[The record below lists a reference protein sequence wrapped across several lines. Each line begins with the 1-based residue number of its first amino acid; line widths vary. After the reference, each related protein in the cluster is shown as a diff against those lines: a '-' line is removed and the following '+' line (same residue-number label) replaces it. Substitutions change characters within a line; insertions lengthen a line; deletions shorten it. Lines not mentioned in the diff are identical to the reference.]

1 MQRVGRQV
9 VTLDRFL
16 IRRSQVRTLSGVP
29 SFSKMNGECAKVN
42 HSWVEVDLKRLR
54 NNIRAA
60 RSSVSSKTAAL
71 FVVKADAYGHGLI
84 PVVKAAAEEGINW
97 FAVAFLDEALK
108 IRAALPDV
116 NILVLGL
123 VLPEH
128 VDEVHEKRIL
138 PIVTC
143 MEHGLGLAEA
153 ARAKGFTL
161 PVHLKVD
168 TGMGRLGVQWNEVEA
183 TVKALNDAGGLELF
197 GVCSHFARVEPDQPD
212 HALEQAKKFN
222 EALKHLPAKI
232 FRHLSS
238 SRAALYFPDW
248 DLDGVRQGIVLY
260 GYGANDS
267 KGRFQTKP
275 ILQWKAR
282 VVQIKKV
289 PADFSVGYYGTYR
302 TEYPTQIATLAVGY
316 ADGYNRAL
324 SNKGDVLIGG
334 RRCAVV
340 GRVSMN
346 WITVDVGPDAKVK
359 VGDEAVLIG
368 EQGEEAIWADELSKI
383 CRTIP
388 YEILTSIHASL
399 ERRYRE

>member
-1 MQRVGRQV
+1 M
-9 VTLDRFL
+9 
-16 IRRSQVRTLSGVP
+16 
-29 SFSKMNGECAKVN
+29 N
-42 HSWVEVDLKRLR
+42 HSWVEINLNRLR
-54 NNIRAA
+54 QNVHAL
-60 RSSVSSKTAAL
+60 RSSIPAETAVML
-71 FVVKADAYGHGLI
+71 VVKADAYGHGLVPI
-84 PVVKAAAEEGINW
+84 ARTAAEEGANW

-108 IRAALPDV
+108 IRAVLPDV

-128 VDEVHEKRIL
+128 VGELLEKRIF

-143 MEHGLGLAEA
+143 LEHGLALAEA
-153 ARAKGFTL
+153 ARVSGKIL

-168 TGMGRLGVQWNEVEA
+168 TGMGRLGVPWDEVAA
-183 TVKALNDAGGLELF
+183 TIQALSEVGGLELA

-212 HALEQAKKFN
+212 HASAQAVKFS
-222 EALKHLPAKI
+222 EALKYLPPMAFK
-232 FRHLSS
+232 HLSS
-238 SRAALYFPDW
+238 SRAALYFPGW

-275 ILQWKAR
+275 ILQWKSR
-282 VVQIKKV
+282 VVQVKKV
-289 PADFSVGYYGTYR
+289 PADFAVGYYGTYR

-368 EQGEEAIWADELSKI
+368 EQGEESIWADELSKI

-388 YEILTSIHASL
+388 YEILTSINASL
-399 ERRYRE
+399 ERRYV

>member
-1 MQRVGRQV
+1 M
-9 VTLDRFL
+9 
-16 IRRSQVRTLSGVP
+16 
-29 SFSKMNGECAKVN
+29 N
-42 HSWVEVDLKRLR
+42 HSWIEIDLGRLKQ
-54 NNIRAA
+54 NVRAL
-60 RSSVSSKTAAL
+60 RSAIPAETAVIL
-71 FVVKADAYGHGLI
+71 VVKADAYGHGLV
-84 PVVKAAAEEGINW
+84 PTAKAAAEEGINW

-123 VLPEH
+123 VMPEH
-128 VDEVHEKRIL
+128 VSELLEKRIF
-138 PIVTC
+138 PVITC
-143 MEHGLGLAEA
+143 LEHGLALAGA
-153 ARAKGFTL
+153 ARARGMAL

-168 TGMGRLGVQWNEVEA
+168 TGMGRLGVQWDEA
-183 TVKALNDAGGLELF
+183 GAVVNALDEAGGLEWA
-197 GVCSHFARVEPDQPD
+197 GVCSHFARVDPDQPD
-212 HALEQAKKFN
+212 HASAQAAKFHDVLN
-222 EALKHLPAKI
+222 VLPSTVFK
-232 FRHLSS
+232 HLSS

-248 DLDGVRQGIVLY
+248 DLNGVRQGIVLY
-260 GYGANDS
+260 GYGANDP
-267 KGRFQTKP
+267 KGRFQTRP

-282 VVQIKKV
+282 VVQVKKV
-289 PADFSVGYYGTYR
+289 PADFAVGYYGTYR

-346 WITVDVGPDAKVK
+346 WITADVGLDARVK
-359 VGDEAVLIG
+359 TGDEAVLIG
-368 EQGEEAIWADELSKI
+368 EQGEESIWADELSKI

-399 ERRYRE
+399 ERKYI

>member
-1 MQRVGRQV
+1 MQ
-9 VTLDRFL
+9 
-16 IRRSQVRTLSGVP
+16 
-29 SFSKMNGECAKVN
+29 
-42 HSWVEVDLKRLR
+42 HSWVEINLNRLKSNVRALR
-54 NNIRAA
+54 ASIP
-60 RSSVSSKTAAL
+60 SETAVM
-71 FVVKADAYGHGLI
+71 FVVKADAYGHGMV
-84 PVVKAAAEEGINW
+84 PVAKAAAEEGINW

-108 IRAALPDV
+108 VRAALPEV

-128 VDEVHEKRIL
+128 VGELLKKRIFAV
-138 PIVTC
+138 VTC
-143 MEHGLGLAEA
+143 LEHGLALAGA
-153 ARAKGFTL
+153 ARAGGKTL

-168 TGMGRLGVQWNEVEA
+168 TGMGRLGVQWGEVAE
-183 TVKALNDAGGLELF
+183 TVKALNDAGGLELA

-212 HALEQAKKFN
+212 HASAQAVKFN
-222 EALKHLPAKI
+222 EALKHLPENI
-232 FRHLSS
+232 FKHLSS
-238 SRAALYFPDW
+238 SRAALYFPGW
-248 DLDGVRQGIVLY
+248 DLDGIRQGIVLY

-267 KGRFQTKP
+267 RGRFQTRP

-282 VVQIKKV
+282 VVQVKKV
-289 PADFSVGYYGTYR
+289 PADFAVGYYGTYR

-346 WITVDVGPDAKVK
+346 WITADVGPDAKVK
-359 VGDEAVLIG
+359 TGDEAVLIG
-368 EQGEEAIWADELSKI
+368 EQGDEAVWADELSKI

-388 YEILTSIHASL
+388 YEILTSINAAL
-399 ERRYRE
+399 ERKYV

>member
-1 MQRVGRQV
+1 
-9 VTLDRFL
+9 
-16 IRRSQVRTLSGVP
+16 
-29 SFSKMNGECAKVN
+29 VN
-42 HSWVEVDLKRLR
+42 HSWVEINLGRLKQNVRALR
-54 NNIRAA
+54 SAIPAE
-60 RSSVSSKTAAL
+60 TAVIL
-71 FVVKADAYGHGLI
+71 VVKADAYGHGLV
-84 PVVKAAAEEGINW
+84 PVARAAAEEGINW

-108 IRAALPDV
+108 IRAALPSV

-128 VDEVHEKRIL
+128 VGELLEKRIF
-138 PIVTC
+138 PVITC
-143 MEHGLGLAEA
+143 LEHGLELAKA
-153 ARAKGFTL
+153 ARAAGRTL

-168 TGMGRLGVQWNEVEA
+168 TGMGRLGVQWDEA
-183 TVKALNDAGGLELF
+183 GSVVKALDEAGGLKWA
-197 GVCSHFARVEPDQPD
+197 GVCSHFARVDPDQPD
-212 HALEQAKKFN
+212 HASAQAVKFH
-222 EALKHLPAKI
+222 EVLKVLPSTVFK
-232 FRHLSS
+232 HLSS

-248 DLDGVRQGIVLY
+248 DLNGVRQGIVLY
-260 GYGANDS
+260 GYGANDP
-267 KGRFQTKP
+267 KGRFQTRP

-282 VVQIKKV
+282 VVQVKKV
-289 PADFSVGYYGTYR
+289 PADFAVGYYGTYR

-346 WITVDVGPDAKVK
+346 WITADVGPDARVK

-368 EQGEEAIWADELSKI
+368 EQGEESIWADELSKI

-388 YEILTSIHASL
+388 YEILTSIHAAL
-399 ERRYRE
+399 ERKHV

>member
-1 MQRVGRQV
+1 M
-9 VTLDRFL
+9 L
-16 IRRSQVRTLSGVP
+16 
-29 SFSKMNGECAKVN
+29 
-42 HSWVEVDLKRLR
+42 
-54 NNIRAA
+54 
-60 RSSVSSKTAAL
+60 
-71 FVVKADAYGHGLI
+71 VVKADAYGHGLVPI
-84 PVVKAAAEEGINW
+84 ARAAAEEGTNW

-108 IRAALPDV
+108 IRTVLPGV

-128 VDEVHEKRIL
+128 VGELLEKRIF

-143 MEHGLGLAEA
+143 LEHGLALAEA
-153 ARAKGFTL
+153 ARGRGKIL

-168 TGMGRLGVQWNEVEA
+168 TGMGRLGVQWDEVA
-183 TVKALNDAGGLELF
+183 VTAKALNEAGGLELV

-212 HALEQAKKFN
+212 HASAQAVKFH
-222 EALKHLPAKI
+222 EALKHLPATVFK
-232 FRHLSS
+232 HLSS
-238 SRAALYFPDW
+238 SRAALYFPGW
-248 DLDGVRQGIVLY
+248 DLSGVRQGIVLY
-260 GYGANDS
+260 GYGANDP

-282 VVQIKKV
+282 VVQVKKV
-289 PADFSVGYYGTYR
+289 PADFAVGYYGTYR

-346 WITVDVGPDAKVK
+346 WITVDVGSDTKVK

-368 EQGEEAIWADELSKI
+368 EQGEESVWADELSKI

-388 YEILTSIHASL
+388 YEILTSINAAL
-399 ERRYRE
+399 ERKYV

>member
-1 MQRVGRQV
+1 M
-9 VTLDRFL
+9 
-16 IRRSQVRTLSGVP
+16 
-29 SFSKMNGECAKVN
+29 N
-42 HSWVEVDLKRLR
+42 HSWVEINLDRLR
-54 NNIRAA
+54 QNVRVLC
-60 RSSVSSKTAAL
+60 SSIPEETSVL
-71 FVVKADAYGHGLI
+71 LVVKADAYGHGLV
-84 PVVKAAAEEGINW
+84 PVAETAAKEGINW

-116 NILVLGL
+116 HILVLGL

-128 VDEVHEKRIL
+128 VGELLEKRIF

-143 MEHGLGLAEA
+143 LEHGLALAEA
-153 ARAKGFTL
+153 ARVRGKIL

-168 TGMGRLGVQWNEVEA
+168 TGMGRLGVQWDEVA
-183 TVKALNDAGGLELF
+183 SAVQVLNAAGGLAIT

-212 HALEQAKKFN
+212 HASAQAVKFS
-222 EALKHLPAKI
+222 EALKYLPATVFK
-232 FRHLSS
+232 HLSS
-238 SRAALYFPDW
+238 SRAALYFPGW
-248 DLDGVRQGIVLY
+248 DLNGVRQGIVLY
-260 GYGANDS
+260 GYGANDP

-275 ILQWKAR
+275 ILQWKSR
-282 VVQIKKV
+282 VVQVKKV
-289 PADFSVGYYGTYR
+289 PADFAVGYYGTYR

-346 WITVDVGPDAKVK
+346 WITADVGPDAKVK

-368 EQGEEAIWADELSKI
+368 EQGEESVWADELSKI

-388 YEILTSIHASL
+388 YEILTSINSSL
-399 ERRYRE
+399 ERRYI

>member
-1 MQRVGRQV
+1 
-9 VTLDRFL
+9 
-16 IRRSQVRTLSGVP
+16 
-29 SFSKMNGECAKVN
+29 
-42 HSWVEVDLKRLR
+42 VEVDLGRLKT
-54 NNIRAA
+54 NIRAL
-60 RSSVSSKTAAL
+60 RSAIPSETSVM
-71 FVVKADAYGHGLI
+71 FVVKANAYGHGLV
-84 PVVKAAAEEGINW
+84 PVAKAAAEAGVDW
-97 FAVAFLDEALK
+97 FAVAFLDEALA

-128 VDEVHEKRIL
+128 AGLLLDQRII
-138 PIVTC
+138 PIITDC
-143 MEHGLGLAEA
+143 EHGLALAAA
-153 ARAKGFTL
+153 ARSAGKVL

-168 TGMGRLGVQWNEVEA
+168 TGMGRLGVQWNEVA
-183 TVKALNDAGGLELF
+183 GIVNTLTVAGGLKLT

-212 HALEQAKKFN
+212 HASAQAVKFN
-222 EALKHLPAKI
+222 EALRYLPAGTFK
-232 FRHLSS
+232 HLSS

-260 GYGANDS
+260 GYGANDP

-275 ILQWKAR
+275 VLQWKAR
-282 VVQIKKV
+282 VVQVKAV

-302 TEYPTQIATLAVGY
+302 TEYPTQIATVAVGY

-324 SNKGDVLIGG
+324 SNRGDVLIGG

-346 WITVDVGPDAKVK
+346 WITVDVGPDADVK
-359 VGDEAVLIG
+359 VGDEVVLIG
-368 EQGEEAIWADELSKI
+368 EQGDETVWADELSKI

-388 YEILTSIHASL
+388 YEILTSINASL
-399 ERRYRE
+399 ERRYV